1 MRTLRLI
8 RTFITVSA
16 LEETAYAAN
25 FALSV
30 FYSLLN
36 FATGWLGLFIVFG
49 QAGSIGGWSYDA
61 ALAVLGVYLAVEAA
75 SSLVISPSLEK
86 LGGMDG
92 DIWRGTFDFVL
103 LRPVDTQLLASLR
116 QWRLLSLFDL
126 LLGLLVLGVAAGR
139 LHPGPGEW
147 AAFLLA
153 LGAGLLV
160 LYAVLLFFTSL
171 VFWSPGFLFTW
182 IFHGLFQ
189 MGRYPVGIYPGFLR
203 PILTWVIP
211 IGVMTTVPAQA
222 LSGGLPPS
230 LLLAAAAFALAAFA
244 LASLSFRKA
253 LGKYA
258 SASS

>member
-1 MRTLRLI
+1 MRTFRLI

-25 FALSV
+25 FAISV

-49 QAGSIGGWSYDA
+49 QVGSIGGWSYDA
-61 ALAVLGVYLAVEAA
+61 ALAVLGVYLTVEAV
-75 SSLVISPSLEK
+75 SSLVISPSLER

-126 LLGLLVLGVAAGR
+126 LLGLLVIGVAASR
-139 LHPGPGEW
+139 LTPSAGQW
-147 AAFLLA
+147 AAFALA
-153 LGAGLLV
+153 LAAGVLT
-160 LYAVLLFFTSL
+160 LYALLLLFTSL

-182 IFHGLFQ
+182 IFYGIFQ
-189 MGRYPVGIYPGFLR
+189 MGRYPIGIYPGFLR

-211 IGVMTTVPAQA
+211 IGVMTTIPAQA
-222 LSGGLPPS
+222 LAGDLPS
-230 LLLAAAAFALAAFA
+230 WLLAAAVAFAVGAFA
-244 LASLSFRKA
+244 LASLSFRRA

>member
-1 MRTLRLI
+1 MRILRLI
-8 RTFITVSA
+8 RTFIAVSA

-25 FALSV
+25 FAISI

-36 FATGWLGLFIVFG
+36 FAAGWLGLYIVFG
-49 QAGSIGGWSYDA
+49 QVGSIGGWDYDA
-61 ALAVLGVYLAVEAA
+61 ALAVLGVYLLVEAV
-75 SSLVISPSLEK
+75 SSLVISPSLET

-92 DIWRGTFDFVL
+92 AIWQGTFDFVL
-103 LRPVDTQLLASLR
+103 LRPVDTQFLASLR
-116 QWRLLSLFDL
+116 HWRLLSLFGL
-126 LLGLLVLGVAAGR
+126 LLSLLVLITAAGR
-139 LHPGPGEW
+139 LAPGPGEV

-153 LGAGLLV
+153 LGAGLLA
-160 LYAVLLFFTSL
+160 LYAVLLFLTSL

-182 IFHGLFQ
+182 IFYGIFQ

-211 IGVMTTVPAQA
+211 VGVMTTIPAQA
-222 LSGGLPPS
+222 LAGDLPPG
-230 LLLAAAAFALAAFA
+230 LLIAAIAFAVGAFA

>member
-8 RTFITVSA
+8 RTFILASA

-25 FALSV
+25 FTISV

-49 QAGSIGGWSYDA
+49 QVGSIGGWDYDA
-61 ALAVLGVYLAVEAA
+61 ALAVLGVYLLVEAV
-75 SSLVISPSLEK
+75 SSLVISPSLER

-103 LRPVDTQLLASLR
+103 LRPMDTQLFASLR

-126 LLGLLVLGVAAGR
+126 LLGILVLGVATRR
-139 LHPGPGEW
+139 LAPGPEQW
-147 AAFLLA
+147 MTFVLT

-160 LYAVLLFFTSL
+160 LYALLLFLTSL

-182 IFHGLFQ
+182 IFYGIFQ

-211 IGVMTTVPAQA
+211 IGVMTTIPAQA
-222 LSGGLPPS
+222 LAGDLPPW
-230 LLLAAAAFALAAFA
+230 LLAAAVAFALGAFA
-244 LASLSFRKA
+244 LASLSFRRA
-253 LGKYA
+253 IGRYA

>member
-1 MRTLRLI
+1 MRTLHLI
-8 RTFITVSA
+8 RTFILASA
-16 LEETAYAAN
+16 LEETAYTAN
-25 FALSV
+25 FAISV

-36 FATGWLGLFIVFG
+36 FTTGWLGLFIVFG

-61 ALAVLGVYLAVEAA
+61 ALAVLGVYLTVEAV
-75 SSLVISPSLEK
+75 SSLVITPSLER

-92 DIWRGTFDFVL
+92 AVWQGTFDFVL

-116 QWRLLSLFDL
+116 HWRLLSLFDL
-126 LLGLLVLGVAAGR
+126 LLGLLVIGVAAGR
-139 LHPGPGEW
+139 LAPGASAW
-147 AAFLLA
+147 LAFLLA
-153 LGAGLLV
+153 LSAGVLT

-211 IGVMTTVPAQA
+211 VGVMTTIPAQA
-222 LSGGLPPS
+222 LAGDVPVW
-230 LLLAAAAFALAAFA
+230 LLGAAVAFAVSAFA
-244 LASLSFRKA
+244 LASLSFRRA
-253 LGKYA
+253 LGRYA

>member
-8 RTFITVSA
+8 RTFIIASA

-25 FALSV
+25 FAISV

-49 QAGSIGGWSYDA
+49 QAGSIGGWDYDA
-61 ALAVLGVYLAVEAA
+61 ALAVLGVYLVVEAV
-75 SSLVISPSLEK
+75 SNLVISPSLEK

-92 DIWRGTFDFVL
+92 AVWQGTFDFVL

-116 QWRLLSLFDL
+116 HWRLLSLFDL
-126 LLGLLVLGVAAGR
+126 LLGVLVLIAAGGR
-139 LHPGPGEW
+139 LSPGPGEA

-160 LYAVLLFFTSL
+160 LYALLLFFTSL

-182 IFHGLFQ
+182 IFYGVFQ

-211 IGVMTTVPAQA
+211 VGVMTTIPAQA
-222 LSGGLPPS
+222 LAGDLPPW
-230 LLLAAAAFALAAFA
+230 LLLAAVVFAVGAFA

-253 LGKYA
+253 LGRYA

>member
-8 RTFITVSA
+8 RTFVIASA

-25 FALSV
+25 FAISV

-36 FATGWLGLFIVFG
+36 LATGWLGLYIVFG
-49 QAGSIGGWSYDA
+49 QVGTIGGWDYDA
-61 ALAVLGVYLAVEAA
+61 ALAVLGVYLLAAAV
-75 SSLVISPSLEK
+75 SGLVISPSLEK

-92 DIWRGTFDFVL
+92 AIWQGTFDFVL

-116 QWRLLSLFDL
+116 HWRLLSLFDL
-126 LLGLLVLGVAAGR
+126 ALGVMVLVTAGGQ
-139 LHPGPGEW
+139 LAPGPGEVLS
-147 AAFLLA
+147 FVLA

-182 IFHGLFQ
+182 IFNGLFQ

-211 IGVMTTVPAQA
+211 IGVMTTFPAQA
-222 LSGGLPPS
+222 LAGELSPW
-230 LLLAAAAFALAAFA
+230 LLAAAVGFAAAAFAG
-244 LASLSFRKA
+244 ASLSFRRG
-253 LGKYA
+253 LRQYA

>member
-8 RTFITVSA
+8 RTFIVVSA
-16 LEETAYAAN
+16 LEDTAYTAN
-25 FALSV
+25 FALSI

-49 QAGSIGGWSYDA
+49 QVGTIGGWDYDA
-61 ALAVLGVYLAVEAA
+61 ALAVLGVYLMVEAI

-92 DIWRGTFDFVL
+92 AIWQGTFDFVL
-103 LRPVDTQLLASLR
+103 LRPVDTQFLASLR
-116 QWRLLSLFDL
+116 HWRLLSLFDL
-126 LLGLLVLGVAAGR
+126 LLGVLVLATAAGR
-139 LHPGPGEW
+139 LAPGPGEW
-147 AAFLLA
+147 LTFLLA

-160 LYAVLLFFTSL
+160 LYALLLFFTSL

-182 IFHGLFQ
+182 IFYGIFQ

-211 IGVMTTVPAQA
+211 VGVMTTVPAQA
-222 LSGGLPPS
+222 LSGDLPPW
-230 LLLAAAAFALAAFA
+230 LLLAAAAFAMGAFA

>member
-1 MRTLRLI
+1 
-8 RTFITVSA
+8 
-16 LEETAYAAN
+16 
-25 FALSV
+25 
-30 FYSLLN
+30 
-36 FATGWLGLFIVFG
+36 
-49 QAGSIGGWSYDA
+49 
-61 ALAVLGVYLAVEAA
+61 
-75 SSLVISPSLEK
+75 
-86 LGGMDG
+86 MDG

-116 QWRLLSLFDL
+116 HWRLLAIFDL

-139 LHPGPGEW
+139 LEAGPGQW
-147 AAFLLA
+147 AAFAPA
-153 LGAGLLV
+153 LGAGLLT

-211 IGVMTTVPAQA
+211 VGVMTTIPAQA
-222 LSGGLPPS
+222 LAGELPAW
-230 LLLAAAAFALAAFA
+230 LLGAAVAFAAAAFA